1 MHFAYPLPPW
11 AFVLLVAVAVLV
23 GAMTYGLGR
32 PAGIL
37 RSRSDRPVLLAGLRA
52 SALLLLLL
60 VLFRPLV
67 VADQRTPRDGRT
79 VEDLGTYGP
88 VLDPPLLQINQ
99 ERVLHWLMQGAQP
112 SDTARSLLSKLGIMA
127 AYTEAQKARKA
138 AKSE

>member
-1 MHFAYPLPPW
+1 
-11 AFVLLVAVAVLV
+11 
-23 GAMTYGLGR
+23 
-32 PAGIL
+32 
-37 RSRSDRPVLLAGLRA
+37 LATRIRLKRIGSKKQPYYR
-52 SALLLLLL
+52 
-60 VLFRPLV
+60 LV

-112 SDTARSLLSKLGIMA
+112 SDTARSILSKLGIMA
-127 AYTEAQKARKA
+127 AFAEAQKARKA